1 MKDEDRR
8 DNFLLYN
15 PIHMNKLKDNYTVPA
30 EVSMNSMFFWHPF
43 ILKFFKVLKK
53 KMLGVI
59 VWMSSQQ

>member
-30 EVSMNSMFFWHPF
+30 EVSMNTRFFDTF
-43 ILKFFKVLKK
+43 LFKVLKK

-59 VWMSSQQ
+59 VWISSPQ

>member
-30 EVSMNSMFFWHPF
+30 EVSMNTRFFDTF
-43 ILKFFKVLKK
+43 LFKVLKK

-59 VWMSSQQ
+59 V